1 MKGGNEFFE
10 SAADIKEQETKL
22 TGQNCIN
29 ENIKNTSNSGNFCCH
44 VVENLASFLLISRKM
59 KIK

>member
-1 MKGGNEFFE
+1 MKVGNEFFE

-22 TGQNCIN
+22 TSQNCISQK
-29 ENIKNTSNSGNFCCH
+29 IKNTSNSGNFCYH
-44 VVENLASFLLISRKM
+44 LVKDLASFLLLSGKM

>member
-1 MKGGNEFFE
+1 MKRGNEFFE

-29 ENIKNTSNSGNFCCH
+29 
-44 VVENLASFLLISRKM
+44 
-59 KIK
+59 

>member
-1 MKGGNEFFE
+1 MKVGNEFFE

-29 ENIKNTSNSGNFCCH
+29 EKIKSTSNSGNFCYH
-44 VVENLASFLLISRKM
+44 VVKNLTLSFCYPER
-59 KIK
+59 